1 MEKDTFDLPNT
12 LTRSGLDVCNVQYVP
27 RNDLGHG
34 VTSPIK
40 GSIFRPRRQAMFQ
53 IWTEIGE
60 LMLGEQNSLDI
71 IITEEMKAIM
81 DSVGGDKWK
90 PPKPKCFFCLKE
102 VTKRE
107 KDVTSYGFPLC
118 SAKGCRDKEQERVSY
133 QEKLKN

>member
-12 LTRSGLDVCNVQYVP
+12 LTRSGLDVCNVQYEP
-27 RNDLGHG
+27 RNDLGNG
-34 VTSPIK
+34 VTFPIK

-71 IITEEMKAIM
+71 IITKEMKAIM

>member
-1 MEKDTFDLPNT
+1 MEKDTFDLPDT
-12 LTRSGLDVCNVQYVP
+12 LTRSGLKVCHVQYVP

-40 GSIFRPRRQAMFQ
+40 GSIFRPRRQPQFQ

-81 DSVGGDKWK
+81 DSVDGDKWK

-102 VTKRE
+102 VTKTE
-107 KDVTSYGFPLC
+107 KDKTSYGFPLC
-118 SAKGCRDKEQERVSY
+118 GNESCREKERQRTEV
-133 QEKLKN
+133 